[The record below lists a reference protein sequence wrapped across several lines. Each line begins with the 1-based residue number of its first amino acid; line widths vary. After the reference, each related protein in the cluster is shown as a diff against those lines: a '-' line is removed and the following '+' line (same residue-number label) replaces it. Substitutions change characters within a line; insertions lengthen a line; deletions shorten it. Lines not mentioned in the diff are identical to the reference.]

1 MGLVQILLMGLAGA
15 QIILFINE
23 STKVSEPE
31 GFVYFYTLIFIS
43 KRRFLGF

>member
-15 QIILFINE
+15 QITLFINE

-31 GFVYFYTLIFIS
+31 GFVYFYTLV
-43 KRRFLGF
+43 L

>member
-23 STKVSEPE
+23 STKVLSEPE
-31 GFVYFYTLIFIS
+31 GFVYFYTLI
-43 KRRFLGF
+43 L

>member
-31 GFVYFYTLIFIS
+31 GFVYFDTLV
-43 KRRFLGF
+43 L